1 MSDFDSVTC
10 LTVSSA
16 RKHKECHRLFQ
27 TVTISGSVKIL
38 TVLFVLFQLLLVK
51 L

>member
-38 TVLFVLFQLLLVK
+38 TVLFVLF
-51 L
+51 